1 MKDFKDYLTEFI
13 IKGEGP
19 GGGGGGGGDH
29 YDPIERV
36 KEYMDTVPFRF
47 TTRQGDL
54 IHFDSA
60 LDAVHTFAKH
70 LHQHEDGRIHAVK
83 SNTKHMSRYFQKS
96 TATLKDALSLIDDHI
111 SSREELTPHLRDY
124 VLPAIQSITVKERN
138 DHEHNKKRLE
148 GQQDFFGRPSND
160 IGRRT
165 MSLFDV
171 HPIEIGDEE
180 RHPYEFDQGHHLNG
194 VMDDVEFGNPEM
206 GVNPLGYV
214 KHRKREEE
222 EQE

>member
-19 GGGGGGGGDH
+19 GGGGGGGDH

-36 KEYMDTVPFRF
+36 KEFMDTVPFRY
-47 TTRQGDL
+47 TTKQGDL

-60 LDAVHTFAKH
+60 LDAAHTIAKH
-70 LHQHEDGRIHAVK
+70 LQQHEDGHNHAVQK
-83 SNTKHMSRYFQKS
+83 NVPHMIKYFQKS
-96 TATLKDALSLIDDHI
+96 AATHEDALSLIQDHI
-111 SSREELTPHLRDY
+111 VSHQELPPHLREH
-124 VLPAIQSITVKERN
+124 VLSAVGSIETEEAN

-148 GQQDFFGRPSND
+148 GQKDFFGRPSND

-165 MSLFDV
+165 MSLHHV

-194 VMDDVEFGNPEM
+194 VMDEVETSGNPEM
-206 GVNPLGYV
+206 GIKSLGYV

-222 EQE
+222 QE